1 MSASLSYDSN
11 IIPVWGRKSFRWGQ
25 IMSTSLGQNTPVGE
39 THAAVTP
46 DKIMQIGLG
55 FWGSKTLLSAV
66 ELGVFTYLANGPL
79 NCDELAQAAGV
90 HPRSSRDFFD
100 ALVAMGMLNRHD
112 GRYSNTHESNLFL
125 DKNKPSYIGGMLEM
139 ANARL
144 YRFWG
149 SLTEGLRTGTQQ
161 NEVKQGSN
169 FFEIVYSDPARLR
182 TFLSAM
188 TGISMPSAIA
198 IARKFPWNKHKT
210 FVDVGAAQGG
220 LATQVALAHDHVT
233 GKGFDLPVVQPIF
246 EEYVHSFGLHP
257 RLSFQAG
264 SFFEDP
270 LPEADVLVMGHI
282 LHDWNLD
289 EKMMLLD
296 KAVKAL
302 PKGGSLIVYEA
313 LIDDDR
319 RQNTLGLLSSLNMLI
334 ETPGGFDYTG
344 ADCSGWMKKVGFSET
359 RFEHLLGPESMVVGT
374 K

>member
-1 MSASLSYDSN
+1 
-11 IIPVWGRKSFRWGQ
+11 
-25 IMSTSLGQNTPVGE
+25 MSTTVGQGTPAGDAH
-39 THAAVTP
+39 TAVTP

-66 ELGVFTYLANGPL
+66 ELGVFTHLAQGPL
-79 NCDELAQAAGV
+79 SGEELARAAGV
-90 HPRSSRDFFD
+90 HPRAARDFFD
-100 ALVAMGMLNRHD
+100 ALVAMGMLDRQD
-112 GRYSNTHESNLFL
+112 GRYSNTHESDIFL

-144 YRFWG
+144 YHHWG
-149 SLTEGLRTGTQQ
+149 SLTDGLRTGKRQ
-161 NEVKQGSN
+161 NESKENDSN
-169 FFEIVYSDPARLR
+169 TFDALYSDPRRLR

-188 TGISMPSAIA
+188 TGISIPSAIA
-198 IARKFPWNKHKT
+198 IARKFPWNQHRT
-210 FVDVGAAQGG
+210 FVDVGTAQGG
-220 LATQVALAHDHVT
+220 LAAQVALAHDHVT

-246 EEYVHSFGLHP
+246 QEYVQSFGLQD
-257 RLSFQAG
+257 RLSFEAG
-264 SFFEDP
+264 NFFEDP

-319 RQNTLGLLSSLNMLI
+319 RRNAFGLLMSLNMLI

-344 ADCSGWMKKVGFSET
+344 ADCCGWMKKAGFAET
-359 RFEHLLGPESMVVGT
+359 YVEHLVGPSSMAVGI

>member
-1 MSASLSYDSN
+1 M
-11 IIPVWGRKSFRWGQ
+11 PVEGAH
-25 IMSTSLGQNTPVGE
+25 
-39 THAAVTP
+39 THVTP
-46 DKIMQIGLG
+46 EKIMQIGLG

-79 NCDELAQAAGV
+79 TGDQLAQAAGV
-90 HPRSSRDFFD
+90 HPRGARDFFD

-112 GRYSNTHESNLFL
+112 GRYSNTHESNIFL

-144 YRFWG
+144 YSHWG
-149 SLTEGLRTGTQQ
+149 SLTEGLRTGNRQ
-161 NEVKQGSN
+161 NEAKGEADG
-169 FFEIVYSDPARLR
+169 FKTIYSDPQRMR

-188 TGISMPSAIA
+188 TGISIPSAIA
-198 IARKFPWNKHKT
+198 IARKFPWKNYQT
-210 FVDVGAAQGG
+210 FVDVGTAQGG

-233 GKGFDLPVVQPIF
+233 GKGFDLPIVQPIF
-246 EEYVHSFGLHP
+246 EQYIHSFGLHP
-257 RLSFQAG
+257 RLSFQPG
-264 SFFEDP
+264 NFFEDP

-282 LHDWNLD
+282 LHDWNLE
-289 EKMMLLD
+289 EKMMLLS

-302 PKGGSLIVYEA
+302 PRGGSLIVYEA

-319 RQNTLGLLSSLNMLI
+319 RQNTFGLLMSLNMLI

-344 ADCSGWMKKVGFSET
+344 ADCSGWMKKAGLSET
-359 RFEHLLGPESMVVGT
+359 RVEHLVGADSMVVGV